1 MTFDENCVIKHFFPK
16 AAFRNQGQTSYV
28 RLKPNPRVNVQFTN
42 VSHNAFSFVI
52 FKSLK
57 GDPYFTCKNKFV
69 KEKLITR

>member
-1 MTFDENCVIKHFFPK
+1 MTFDENCVIKHLFPK

-52 FKSLK
+52 FK
-57 GDPYFTCKNKFV
+57 
-69 KEKLITR
+69 